1 VIYLDLWLVARIFT
15 LLKMVSNNLAICLVN
30 KKEFLKM
37 IKRTFAKGEKSWVFA
52 GMFYTFFQAFAP
64 QLCATY
70 HL

>member
-1 VIYLDLWLVARIFT
+1 
-15 LLKMVSNNLAICLVN
+15 
-30 KKEFLKM
+30 M